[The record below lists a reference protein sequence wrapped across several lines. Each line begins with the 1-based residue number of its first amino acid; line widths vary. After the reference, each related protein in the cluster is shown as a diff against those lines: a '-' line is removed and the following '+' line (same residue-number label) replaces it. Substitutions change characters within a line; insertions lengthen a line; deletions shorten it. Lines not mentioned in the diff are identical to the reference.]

1 MHTLRYWERCLPV
14 GPSAAQSLT
23 DVVSGAMRRNCGNA
37 MPMLQEMMDGT
48 LQEKKDAKDEG
59 LFEDEDW
66 MLQVGWVRL

>member
-1 MHTLRYWERCLPV
+1 
-14 GPSAAQSLT
+14 
-23 DVVSGAMRRNCGNA
+23 MRRNCENA